1 LLVPKRQL
9 PASLGWSFAFGVP
22 NLQIGNPRK
31 TRLTQ
36 RSQLNTSI
44 VLNIIWISF
53 FLAAFCTALFKLVFL
68 GDQQVFAQIMEA
80 MFALSKSAFEISLG
94 LTGVLALWLG
104 IMRIGE
110 KSGFILLLTQ
120 SLTPLFSRLMPD
132 VPKGHPALGAIVM
145 NISANALGLDN
156 AATPLGIKAMQ
167 ELQTLNPHPETA
179 SNAQILFLVINTA
192 GVTLFP
198 VTIFTY
204 RAQLGAAN
212 PTDVFIPILIA
223 TYVGTMVG
231 LFTVA
236 YVQKIN
242 LLDKVIVAYLGGFT
256 LVVGGILAY
265 FSSLPQQQMLEQ
277 SAIISNFILF
287 SLVITF
293 ILGAINKEINAYDA
307 FIEGAKEG
315 FHTATTIIP
324 YLVAMLVA
332 IGVFRASGALDLL
345 ADLARTI
352 VHYFMLDDRFVDALP
367 TALMKPFSG
376 SGARAMMIDTMK
388 TMGAD
393 SFAGRLSSI
402 VQGSTETTFYVLAIY
417 FGSVGIKH
425 IRHAAACGIIADFAG
440 IVASIFVAYWF
451 FG

>member
-1 LLVPKRQL
+1 
-9 PASLGWSFAFGVP
+9 
-22 NLQIGNPRK
+22 
-31 TRLTQ
+31 
-36 RSQLNTSI
+36 

-68 GDQQVFAQIMEA
+68 GDQQVFAQVMEA
-80 MFALSKSAFEISLG
+80 MFALSKSAFEIALG
-94 LTGVLALWLG
+94 LTGVLTLWLG

-110 KSGFILLLTQ
+110 KSGFIHLLTQ
-120 SLTPLFSRLMPD
+120 GLTPLFSRLMPE

-167 ELQTLNPHPETA
+167 ELQTLNPNPETA

-223 TYVGTMVG
+223 TYMGTMAG
-231 LFTVA
+231 LLAVA
-236 YVQKIN
+236 FVTKNQSAGQGDYGLSGWIYADSRRHSGV
-242 LLDKVIVAYLGGFT
+242 
-256 LVVGGILAY
+256 

-293 ILGAINKEINAYDA
+293 ILGAIHKEINAYEA

-345 ADLARTI
+345 ADLVRAA

-367 TALMKPFSG
+367 TALIKPFSG

-402 VQGSTETTFYVLAIY
+402 VQGSSETTFYVLAIY